1 MRPVQRDVTINRCVE
16 LEREVQC
23 GCEGSCDHVPTIEEV
38 VVPRRRPPAVGLFE
52 LDRAGLAELARRRG
66 YGVLALVR

>member
-1 MRPVQRDVTINRCVE
+1 M
-16 LEREVQC
+16 
-23 GCEGSCDHVPTIEEV
+23 PTIEEV